1 MLLVS
6 VDLERTLFL
15 RLQPRC
21 LKCSHKRMQMWAAT
35 LAMLERASLSIKES
49 KLDQDQKLVASIA
62 EFKDSMRHLQ
72 LMEMVIPKAS

>member
-6 VDLERTLFL
+6 ADLERILFL

-21 LKCSHKRMQMWAAT
+21 LKCRHKRMQTWAAT

-62 EFKDSMRHLQ
+62 EFRDLMRHLQ
-72 LMEMVIPKAS
+72 LMVTVIPKAS